1 MPSHTGLR
9 LLPLGVHVVT
19 FESRTEPTRWKI
31 QESFSI
37 ETKPSWATREVS
49 LRLWSKGSFSP
60 GLDDFSEQA
69 SEKERDKTLNSSIYI
84 PAVGLNYSAILSLF
98 FSSPLWHFTSPHL
111 TLTAQTLCAVC
122 SEACCI
128 LHGYNGDGGGGKKK
142 RRDLRLS
149 LRTLISQSSWLHK
162 SFLMYD
168 TGDNRERH
176 LLFTVQHQGS
186 SGVGSP
192 PAPLLLTCVILTR
205 RAGRRAM
212 IKHWLQIKRTTGPS
226 VTSWREN
233 TTAWRNK
240 IPGATFKSAPAA
252 LGSPLLVPF
261 SGWLGW
267 GLHQNPTGAAGTN
280 PICCQNPLFIYMLD
294 GVYLLETT
302 LTKGATKRSER
313 EKY

>member
-1 MPSHTGLR
+1 MCAAQNSVALLPSHTAGLR
-9 LLPLGVHVVT
+9 LPLGVHVVT
-19 FESRTEPTRWKI
+19 FESRTEPTRRKI

-37 ETKPSWATREVS
+37 ETKPSRATREVS

-60 GLDDFSEQA
+60 GLDDVSEQA
-69 SEKERDKTLNSSIYI
+69 WEKERDKT
-84 PAVGLNYSAILSLF
+84 LNYSAILSLF
-98 FSSPLWHFTSPHL
+98 FSSPLWHFSSPHL
-111 TLTAQTLCAVC
+111 TLTAQPLCAVC

-128 LHGYNGDGGGGKKK
+128 LHGYNGDGAGGAGGGGGDKKK

-205 RAGRRAM
+205 RAGRRAR
-212 IKHWLQIKRTTGPS
+212 IKHWLRNKRTTGPS
-226 VTSWREN
+226 VTSWHEN
-233 TTAWRNK
+233 TTVRRYE
-240 IPGATFKSAPAA
+240 IPGATLKSAPAA
-252 LGSPLLVPF
+252 LSRC
-261 SGWLGW
+261 SW
-267 GLHQNPTGAAGTN
+267 QSSASS
-280 PICCQNPLFIYMLD
+280 I
-294 GVYLLETT
+294 
-302 LTKGATKRSER
+302 
-313 EKY
+313 

>member
-1 MPSHTGLR
+1 MCVAQNSIALTPSHTGLR
-9 LLPLGVHVVT
+9 LPLGVHIVT
-19 FESRTEPTRWKI
+19 FESRTEPTRRKI

-60 GLDDFSEQA
+60 GLDDVSEQA
-69 SEKERDKTLNSSIYI
+69 WEKERDQTLNSSLYI

-98 FSSPLWHFTSPHL
+98 FSSPLWHFSSPHL
-111 TLTAQTLCAVC
+111 TLTAQPLCAVC
-122 SEACCI
+122 SKACCI
-128 LHGYNGDGGGGKKK
+128 LHGYNGDGAKK

-205 RAGRRAM
+205 RAGRRAR
-212 IKHWLQIKRTTGPS
+212 IKHWLRNKRTTGPS
-226 VTSWREN
+226 VTSWHEN
-233 TTAWRNK
+233 TTVRRNE
-240 IPGATFKSAPAA
+240 IPGATLKSAPAA
-252 LGSPLLVPF
+252 LSRC
-261 SGWLGW
+261 SW
-267 GLHQNPTGAAGTN
+267 QSSASS
-280 PICCQNPLFIYMLD
+280 I
-294 GVYLLETT
+294 
-302 LTKGATKRSER
+302 
-313 EKY
+313 